1 MHISTRKPAFV
12 LALAIALTLV
22 GTVEATRLG
31 EVRTRQYRDLQTR
44 ICRGWN
50 TWYNNSMTAHTFL
63 PDGFT
68 VNFGVSL
75 HNGKEYHREFLKNG
89 RSRMGVIP
97 GLRSDD
103 GRYTSVEIIQNKFA
117 LTLETAADG
126 EDLVA
131 LVTPSNKCG
140 HLVIA
145 DVFYP

>member
-1 MHISTRKPAFV
+1 MHISTGKPAFV

-22 GTVEATRLG
+22 GTVEAKRLG
-31 EVRTRQYRDLQTR
+31 EVRTNQYRELQAR

-89 RSRMGVIP
+89 RP
-97 GLRSDD
+97 
-103 GRYTSVEIIQNKFA
+103 
-117 LTLETAADG
+117 TA
-126 EDLVA
+126 
-131 LVTPSNKCG
+131 
-140 HLVIA
+140 
-145 DVFYP
+145 